1 MFFLWS
7 KIKGGLFLI
16 LWGALGMLLPLL
28 YLIGRKDGSA
38 KEQALKAEEAAIA
51 EKERAEF
58 YKVMGEEKDEIVRNK
73 PSSKHDLVTRLRDN
87 GL

>member
-16 LWGALGMLLPLL
+16 LWGALGILLPLL
-28 YLIGRKDGSA
+28 YLIGRKDGAA
-38 KEQALKAEEAAIA
+38 KEQVQKAEEAVKA
-51 EKERAEF
+51 EKIKAEF
-58 YKVMGEEKDEIVRNK
+58 YKEMGEEKDEIIRNK
-73 PSSKHDLVTRLRDN
+73 PTNKSDLVTRLRDN

>member
-16 LWGALGMLLPLL
+16 LWGAVAVILPML
-28 YLIGRKDGSA
+28 YLLGRKDGAS
-38 KEQALKAEEAAIA
+38 KEQVQKAEEAVKA

-73 PSSKHDLVTRLRDN
+73 TSSKHDLVTRLRDN